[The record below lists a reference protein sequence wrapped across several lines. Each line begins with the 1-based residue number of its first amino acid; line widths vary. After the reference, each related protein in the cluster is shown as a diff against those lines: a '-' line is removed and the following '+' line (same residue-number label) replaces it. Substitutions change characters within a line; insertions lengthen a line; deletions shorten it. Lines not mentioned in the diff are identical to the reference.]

1 MSMLP
6 ATVTVSPD
14 LLAQELDGETVLLD
28 LKTERYYV
36 LDDVGTRMWQLLST
50 LRDPDAV
57 CGHLL
62 AEYEIDEATL
72 RHDLAQL
79 IGKLAAAGMIQVA

>member
-1 MSMLP
+1 MEPLP

-28 LKTERYYV
+28 LHSERYYV

-50 LRDPDAV
+50 LRDPQVV
-57 CGHLL
+57 CGRLL
-62 AEYEIDEATL
+62 EEYEIDEATL
-72 RHDLAQL
+72 RHDLGEL
-79 IGKLAAAGMIQVA
+79 IAKLEAAGMIQVA